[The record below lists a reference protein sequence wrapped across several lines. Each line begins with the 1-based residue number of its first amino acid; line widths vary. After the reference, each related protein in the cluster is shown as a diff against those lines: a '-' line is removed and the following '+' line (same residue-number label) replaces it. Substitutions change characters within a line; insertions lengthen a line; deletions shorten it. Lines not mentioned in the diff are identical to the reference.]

1 MTWSASESITTQ
13 LTPIVCGYFVGG
25 YQERQIIDEF
35 SAPISFQED
44 LSQLADDT
52 TWIVSYDLATGQYK
66 ITVAE

>member
-1 MTWSASESITTQ
+1 M
-13 LTPIVCGYFVGG
+13 CGYFVGG